1 MDLLIELWEAGW
13 EGLGLGSVLQ
23 TAARRPAPKALL
35 RPW

>member
-1 MDLLIELWEAGW
+1 MDLLIELWEAGG
-13 EGLGLGSVLQ
+13 EGFGLGPVLH